1 MNGTD
6 TSKGDREQEAEILRA
21 DLHVHS
27 RFSTRPSEWIL
38 QKIGCAES
46 YTDPVALY
54 HTARRQGMDL
64 VTITD
69 HNTIEGALQIAHLP
83 DTFISEEVTA
93 YFPEDRCK
101 LHVLCYDITEAQH
114 EEVQRLRTNV
124 YELVDYFLQ
133 QNIPHAMAHAMY
145 SLNGKL
151 SQQHLER
158 LILLFR
164 TFELNGARNEVL
176 NNTLCEILFSLDEA
190 RVERMVNDHNIMP
203 RMHEPWRKCLIGGS
217 DDHSS
222 LNIARTHTLVRD
234 MTTGTAGRERIRDFL
249 RGIADGRSEAIGKAA
264 QPETMAHNLYS
275 IAYQFYKN
283 KFALNRHVN
292 RDLLLR
298 FADRALT
305 SSPEP
310 EGGLL
315 TRLHSLIGFK
325 RAKHM
330 FAKPPRSVQG
340 LLQKEAEEII
350 WNDGELRNLINTM
363 ENSGLASEQAWF
375 RFVNH
380 ASETV
385 MRNLADSLMG
395 HALGAN
401 LFSVFNTIGSAGS
414 LYAMLAPYFVAYT
427 LFTKDRTFCAES
439 RDHFIERS
447 HERQRLHIGHFTD
460 TYHDVNGVARTL
472 QMQLDIAQ
480 KVGKRLKVITCGPSS
495 VTDNRPGVVNFE
507 PIGTFTM
514 PEYSEL
520 ALYYPPVL
528 RMLQYAYDQNFTHI
542 HSATPGPIGLVALA
556 VSRILQI
563 PIHGTYH
570 TAFPQYVSMLTDD
583 AALEEAMWR
592 YMIWYY
598 NQMDRVY
605 VPSHAT
611 GEELIA
617 KGLPREKVVFYQR
630 GIDTEQFHPRY
641 RNGFFKRYAAQ
652 TGDAGGAGATADA
665 AGAASGGWPA
675 DRATDRAAD
684 PAKSAT
690 GHVSSDV
697 TDSGSTVSGTSGIS
711 GDAAVNSA
719 HEGSTGAAAGIS
731 AGISGNDTAGAT
743 AGKAAGEGQS
753 IRNDLKF
760 VYVGRI
766 SREKN
771 IHVLTEA
778 FRLMAHRQQGI
789 RLVVVGDGPYREE
802 MELDLKN
809 LPVTFTGY
817 LTGEDLAA
825 AYASSDVFVFPSGT
839 DTFGNVVLEAQASG
853 LPVIVTDMG
862 GPKENL
868 IPGKT
873 GFIVPEGD
881 PVALADAMLQFA
893 DAPEMLGE
901 MRKAARVY
909 TESRSFEACF
919 MHQWE
924 MYREKRVA

>member
-1 MNGTD
+1 MDTARLDAGGISGGAATASAPARNGQSGTRTEPGTGPGAETD
-6 TSKGDREQEAEILRA
+6 TEADKRHGDHAGLTREGATLRA

-38 QKIGCAES
+38 QKLGCAES
-46 YTDPVALY
+46 YTDPIALY

-83 DTFISEEVTA
+83 GTFISEEVTA

-101 LHVLCYDITEAQH
+101 LHVLCYGITETQH
-114 EEVQRLRTNV
+114 HEIQRLRTNV
-124 YELVDYFLQ
+124 YELVDYFLEQ
-133 QNIPHAMAHAMY
+133 GIPHAMAHAMY

-151 SQQHLER
+151 TPRHIER
-158 LILLFR
+158 LMLLFR
-164 TFELNGARNEVL
+164 TFELNGSRNKVL
-176 NNTLCEILFSLDEA
+176 NDTLCDIIASLDKT
-190 RVERMVNDHNIMP
+190 RVERMVNDHNLLP
-203 RMHEPWRKCLIGGS
+203 RMSQPWIKRLIAGS

-222 LNIARTHTLVRD
+222 LNIARSHTVVRNVQ
-234 MTTGTAGRERIRDFL
+234 GEGQARINDFL
-249 RGIADGRSEAIGKAA
+249 EGITDGRSEPQGMDA

-283 KFALNRHVN
+283 KCGLSRHVN

-310 EGGLL
+310 SGGFI
-315 TRLHSLIGFK
+315 TRLHSLIGFR
-325 RAKHM
+325 RAKHV
-330 FAKPPRSVQG
+330 FARPPRSVQG

-350 WNDGELRNLINTM
+350 WNDAELRTLINTLD
-363 ENSGLASEQAWF
+363 NSGMASEQAWF

-385 MRNLADSLMG
+385 MKNLADSLMG

-414 LYAMLAPYFVAYT
+414 LYAMLAPYFVAYS
-427 LFTKDRTFCAES
+427 LFTKDRTFCTET
-439 RDHFIERS
+439 RDRFILQEGPRP
-447 HERQRLHIGHFTD
+447 RLHIGHFTD
-460 TYHDVNGVARTL
+460 TYYDVNGVARTL
-472 QMQLDIAQ
+472 QMQLDIAH
-480 KVGKRLKVITCGPSS
+480 KTGKRLKVITCAPEAEFAASS
-495 VTDNRPGVVNFE
+495 DTRPGVVNFC
-507 PIGTFTM
+507 PIGTFSM

-520 ALYYPPVL
+520 RLYYPPVL
-528 RMLQYAYDQNFTHI
+528 RMLQYAYEQDFTHI

-556 VSRILQI
+556 VARILQL

-583 AALEEAMWR
+583 AGLEDAMWR

-630 GIDTEQFHPRY
+630 GIDTERFHPSY
-641 RNGFFKRYAAQ
+641 RNGFFKRYDLDTVPG
-652 TGDAGGAGATADA
+652 TG
-665 AGAASGGWPA
+665 
-675 DRATDRAAD
+675 
-684 PAKSAT
+684 
-690 GHVSSDV
+690 
-697 TDSGSTVSGTSGIS
+697 
-711 GDAAVNSA
+711 
-719 HEGSTGAAAGIS
+719 EM
-731 AGISGNDTAGAT
+731 
-743 AGKAAGEGQS
+743 
-753 IRNDLKF
+753 KF
-760 VYVGRI
+760 IYVGRI

-778 FRLMAHRQQGI
+778 FRLAATRQRNV
-789 RLVVVGDGPYREE
+789 RLVIVGDGPYRDE
-802 MELDLKN
+802 MERDLAG
-809 LPVTFTGY
+809 LPATFTGY
-817 LTGEDLAA
+817 LTGDDLAA

-868 IPGKT
+868 IPGVT
-873 GFIVPEGD
+873 GHIVPEGD
-881 PVALADAMLQFA
+881 PVALAEAILLMAGQ
-893 DAPEMLGE
+893 PERLE
-901 MRKAARVY
+901 AMRKAARDY
-909 TESRSFEACF
+909 TEGRSFEACF
-919 MHQWE
+919 IHQWE

>member
-1 MNGTD
+1 MCEATH
-6 TSKGDREQEAEILRA
+6 EAESEAGVLKA

-27 RFSTRPSEWIL
+27 KFSTRPSEWIL
-38 QKIGCAES
+38 QKLGCAES
-46 YTDPVALY
+46 YTDPMALY
-54 HTARRQGMDL
+54 EMAKRQGMDL

-83 DTFISEEVTA
+83 GTFISEEVTA

-114 EEVQRLRTNV
+114 DDIQRLRGNV
-124 YELVDYFLQ
+124 YELVDYFLE

-158 LILLFR
+158 LMLLFR
-164 TFELNGARNEVL
+164 TFELNGSRNEVL
-176 NNTLCEILFSLDEA
+176 NDTLREILTALTPD
-190 RVERMVNDHNIMP
+190 RVERMVNEHNMLP
-203 RMHEPWRKCLIGGS
+203 RMHEPWRKCLIAGS

-222 LNIARTHTLVRD
+222 LNIARSHTAVHSVQGEGHDRVRN
-234 MTTGTAGRERIRDFL
+234 FL
-249 RGIADGRSEAIGKAA
+249 EGIADGRSEPLGKAA

-275 IAYQFYKN
+275 IAYQFYKD
-283 KFALNRHVN
+283 KFALSRHVN

-310 EGGLL
+310 EGGFI

-330 FAKPPRSVQG
+330 FARPPRSVQG
-340 LLQKEAEEII
+340 LLQKEAEDII
-350 WNDGELRNLINTM
+350 WNDKELRELINTLD
-363 ENSGLASEQAWF
+363 NSGMASEQVWF

-385 MRNLADSLMG
+385 MKNLADSLMG

-439 RDHFIERS
+439 RDHFIDKS

-460 TYHDVNGVARTL
+460 TYYDVNGVARTL
-472 QMQLDIAQ
+472 QMQLDIAH
-480 KVGKRLKVITCGPSS
+480 KTGKQLKVITCAPEQA
-495 VTDNRPGVVNFE
+495 TDNRPGVVNFA

-514 PEYSEL
+514 PEYQEL
-520 ALYYPPVL
+520 PLFYPPVL

-556 VSRILQI
+556 ISRILQV

-583 AALEEAMWR
+583 AALEDAMWR

-611 GEELIA
+611 GEELIER
-617 KGLPREKVVFYQR
+617 GLPREKVVFYQR
-630 GIDTEQFHPRY
+630 GIDTEKFHPAY
-641 RNGFFKRYAAQ
+641 RNGFFKRF
-652 TGDAGGAGATADA
+652 DAEHD
-665 AGAASGGWPA
+665 
-675 DRATDRAAD
+675 
-684 PAKSAT
+684 
-690 GHVSSDV
+690 
-697 TDSGSTVSGTSGIS
+697 
-711 GDAAVNSA
+711 
-719 HEGSTGAAAGIS
+719 
-731 AGISGNDTAGAT
+731 
-743 AGKAAGEGQS
+743 GE
-753 IRNDLKF
+753 LKF

-771 IHVLTEA
+771 IHVLSEA
-778 FRLMAHRQQGI
+778 FRMAHANKTGI
-789 RLVVVGDGPYREE
+789 RLIVVGDGPYREE
-802 MELDLKN
+802 MERELAG

-825 AYASSDVFVFPSGT
+825 AYASSDAFVFPSGT

-868 IPGKT
+868 IPEKT
-873 GFIVPEGD
+873 GYIVPEGD
-881 PVALADAMLQFA
+881 AVAMAEAMLLMAGQPA
-893 DAPEMLGE
+893 MLAEMG
-901 MRKAARVY
+901 KAARTY
-909 TESRSFEACF
+909 SESRNFEACF
-919 MHQWE
+919 VTQWE
-924 MYREKRVA
+924 MYREKQVA

>member
-1 MNGTD
+1 
-6 TSKGDREQEAEILRA
+6 
-21 DLHVHS
+21 
-27 RFSTRPSEWIL
+27 
-38 QKIGCAES
+38 
-46 YTDPVALY
+46 
-54 HTARRQGMDL
+54 
-64 VTITD
+64 
-69 HNTIEGALQIAHLP
+69 
-83 DTFISEEVTA
+83 
-93 YFPEDRCK
+93 
-101 LHVLCYDITEAQH
+101 
-114 EEVQRLRTNV
+114 
-124 YELVDYFLQ
+124 
-133 QNIPHAMAHAMY
+133 
-145 SLNGKL
+145 
-151 SQQHLER
+151 
-158 LILLFR
+158 
-164 TFELNGARNEVL
+164 
-176 NNTLCEILFSLDEA
+176 
-190 RVERMVNDHNIMP
+190 
-203 RMHEPWRKCLIGGS
+203 
-217 DDHSS
+217 
-222 LNIARTHTLVRD
+222 
-234 MTTGTAGRERIRDFL
+234 
-249 RGIADGRSEAIGKAA
+249 
-264 QPETMAHNLYS
+264 
-275 IAYQFYKN
+275 
-283 KFALNRHVN
+283 
-292 RDLLLR
+292 
-298 FADRALT
+298 
-305 SSPEP
+305 
-310 EGGLL
+310 
-315 TRLHSLIGFK
+315 
-325 RAKHM
+325 
-330 FAKPPRSVQG
+330 
-340 LLQKEAEEII
+340 
-350 WNDGELRNLINTM
+350 
-363 ENSGLASEQAWF
+363 
-375 RFVNH
+375 
-380 ASETV
+380 
-385 MRNLADSLMG
+385 
-395 HALGAN
+395 
-401 LFSVFNTIGSAGS
+401 
-414 LYAMLAPYFVAYT
+414 
-427 LFTKDRTFCAES
+427 
-439 RDHFIERS
+439 
-447 HERQRLHIGHFTD
+447 
-460 TYHDVNGVARTL
+460 
-472 QMQLDIAQ
+472 MQLDIAQ

-665 AGAASGGWPA
+665 AGAASGGRPDDRVA
-675 DRATDRAAD
+675 DR
-684 PAKSAT
+684 AKSAT

-697 TDSGSTVSGTSGIS
+697 TYETQESGSTVSATSGIS

-719 HEGSTGAAAGIS
+719 HEGSAGAAAGIS
-731 AGISGNDTAGAT
+731 AGAT

-893 DAPEMLGE
+893 DAPEMLDE

>member
-1 MNGTD
+1 MSATD
-6 TSKGDREQEAEILRA
+6 TMAGQRVRGQLKA

-27 RFSTRPSEWIL
+27 KFSTRPSEWIL

-46 YTDPVALY
+46 YTAPVSLY
-54 HTARRQGMDL
+54 NTARRHGMDL

-83 DTFISEEVTA
+83 GTFISEEVTA
-93 YFPEDRCK
+93 YFPEDHCK
-101 LHVLCYDITEAQH
+101 LHVLCYDINEAQH
-114 EEVQRLRTNV
+114 DEIQRLRTNV
-124 YELVDYFLQ
+124 YELVDYFQ
-133 QNIPHAMAHAMY
+133 EQNIPHAMAHAMY

-151 SQQHLER
+151 TQQHIER

-164 TFELNGARNEVL
+164 TFELNGSRNEAL
-176 NNTLCEILFSLDEA
+176 NSTLREILMSLDQP
-190 RVERMVNDHNIMP
+190 RIERMANDHNMLP
-203 RMHEPWRKCLIGGS
+203 RMPGAWRKCLIAGS

-222 LNIARTHTLVRD
+222 LNIARSHTAVNSVQGEAHDL
-234 MTTGTAGRERIRDFL
+234 IRNFL
-249 RGIADGRSEAIGKAA
+249 DGISDGRSEPMGKAA

-283 KFALNRHVN
+283 KFTLNRHVN

-310 EGGLL
+310 EGGIIS
-315 TRLHSLIGFK
+315 RLHSLIGFK

-330 FAKPPRSVQG
+330 FAGPPRNVQG
-340 LLQKEAEEII
+340 LLHKEAEDII
-350 WNDGELRNLINTM
+350 WKDAELRELINTLD
-363 ENSGLASEQAWF
+363 NSGIATEQAWF

-385 MRNLADSLMG
+385 MKSLADSMMN

-401 LFSVFNTIGSAGS
+401 LFSIFNTIGSAGS

-427 LFTKDRTFCAES
+427 LFTKDRQFCAES
-439 RDHFIERS
+439 RDHFIKASYERK
-447 HERQRLHIGHFTD
+447 RLHIGHFTD
-460 TYHDVNGVARTL
+460 TYYDVNGVARTL
-472 QMQLDIAQ
+472 QMQLDIAH
-480 KVGKRLKVITCGPSS
+480 KTGKQLKVITCAPAE

-520 ALYYPPVL
+520 PLFYPPVL

-583 AALEEAMWR
+583 AGLEDAMWR

-611 GEELIA
+611 GEELIE
-617 KGLPREKVVFYQR
+617 KGLPREKVIFYER
-630 GIDTEQFHPRY
+630 GIDTDQFHPDF
-641 RNGFFKRYAAQ
+641 RNGFYKRY
-652 TGDAGGAGATADA
+652 
-665 AGAASGGWPA
+665 
-675 DRATDRAAD
+675 
-684 PAKSAT
+684 
-690 GHVSSDV
+690 HVD
-697 TDSGSTVSGTSGIS
+697 
-711 GDAAVNSA
+711 NSP
-719 HEGSTGAAAGIS
+719 ES
-731 AGISGNDTAGAT
+731 N
-743 AGKAAGEGQS
+743 E
-753 IRNDLKF
+753 LKF

-771 IHVLTEA
+771 IHVLSDA
-778 FRLMAHRQQGI
+778 FKLVARRRQNI
-789 RLVVVGDGPYREE
+789 RLVIVGDGPYRDE
-802 MELDLKN
+802 MEQELAG

-817 LTGEDLAA
+817 LVGEDLAA
-825 AYASSDVFVFPSGT
+825 AYASADAFVFPSGT

-873 GFIVPEGD
+873 GYIVPEGD
-881 PVALADAMLQFA
+881 PEAMAETILHMA
-893 DAPEMLGE
+893 REPEMLEE
-901 MRKAARVY
+901 MRKAARTY
-909 TESRSFEACF
+909 AESRNFEACF
-919 MHQWE
+919 ISQWE
-924 MYREKRVA
+924 MYREKKVA

>member
-1 MNGTD
+1 MMNAIN
-6 TSKGDREQEAEILRA
+6 TSKGDREQEGEALRA

-114 EEVQRLRTNV
+114 EEIQRLRTNV

-133 QNIPHAMAHAMY
+133 QDIPHAMAHAMY

-222 LNIARTHTLVRD
+222 LNIARTHTVVRD
-234 MTTGTAGRERIRDFL
+234 IAPGTIGRERIRDFL
-249 RGIADGRSEAIGKAA
+249 HGMADGRSEAIGKAA

-325 RAKHM
+325 RAKHV
-330 FAKPPRSVQG
+330 FAKPPLSVQG
-340 LLQKEAEEII
+340 LLQKEAEDII

-401 LFSVFNTIGSAGS
+401 LFSIFNTIGSAGS

-480 KVGKRLKVITCGPSS
+480 KVGKRLKVITCGPSA

-641 RNGFFKRYAAQ
+641 RNGFFKRYAPQAGAASD
-652 TGDAGGAGATADA
+652 TGDAGDTGRVAKGV
-665 AGAASGGWPA
+665 SGP
-675 DRATDRAAD
+675 AAD
-684 PAKSAT
+684 GPREFSSTASA
-690 GHVSSDV
+690 
-697 TDSGSTVSGTSGIS
+697 TSGIS
-711 GDAAVNSA
+711 GDATGDSA
-719 HEGSTGAAAGIS
+719 HEGSAGAA
-731 AGISGNDTAGAT
+731 T
-743 AGKAAGEGQS
+743 GKAGETAARMTEGMTEGMNGRAAGNAPASEGQR
-753 IRNDLKF
+753 IQNDLKF

-771 IHVLTEA
+771 IHVLSEA

-893 DAPEMLGE
+893 DAPEMLDE

>member
-1 MNGTD
+1 MFAARNQAG
-6 TSKGDREQEAEILRA
+6 SLAGQLKA

-27 RFSTRPSEWIL
+27 KFSTRPSEWIL

-46 YTDPVALY
+46 YTDPMALY
-54 HTARRQGMDL
+54 NTAKRQGMDL

-69 HNTIEGALQIAHLP
+69 HNTIDGALQIAHLP

-93 YFPEDRCK
+93 YFPEDHCK
-101 LHVLCYDITEAQH
+101 LHVLCYDINEAQH
-114 EEVQRLRTNV
+114 AEIQRLRGNV
-124 YELVDYFLQ
+124 YELVDYFLEQ
-133 QNIPHAMAHAMY
+133 GIPHAMAHAMY

-151 SQQHLER
+151 TQKHIER

-164 TFELNGARNEVL
+164 TFELNGSRNEAL
-176 NNTLCEILFSLDEA
+176 NDTLREILTSLD
-190 RVERMVNDHNIMP
+190 RQGLERMANEHNLLP
-203 RMHEPWRKCLIGGS
+203 RMPEPWRKCLIAGS

-222 LNIARTHTLVRD
+222 LNIARSHTIVRNVEGEAHD
-234 MTTGTAGRERIRDFL
+234 RVHNFL
-249 RGIADGRSEAIGKAA
+249 QGISDGRSEPHGQAA

-275 IAYQFYKN
+275 IAYQFYKD

-310 EGGLL
+310 EGGFI
-315 TRLHSLIGFK
+315 TKLHSLIGFK
-325 RAKHM
+325 RPKHM
-330 FAKPPRSVQG
+330 FARPPRSVQG

-350 WNDGELRNLINTM
+350 WNDAELRELINTLG
-363 ENSGLASEQAWF
+363 NSGVASEQAWF

-385 MRNLADSLMG
+385 MRNLADSMMG

-427 LFTKDRTFCAES
+427 LFTKDRKFCAES
-439 RDHFIERS
+439 RDHFIEQS

-460 TYHDVNGVARTL
+460 TYYDVNGVARTL
-472 QMQLDIAQ
+472 QMQLDIAH
-480 KVGKRLKVITCGPSS
+480 KNGKQLKVITCAPRE

-514 PEYSEL
+514 PEYEEL
-520 ALYYPPVL
+520 PLFYPPVL

-556 VSRILQI
+556 ISRILQI

-583 AALEEAMWR
+583 AAMEDAMWR

-630 GIDTEQFHPRY
+630 GIDTDQFHPSY
-641 RNGFFKRYAAQ
+641 RNGFFKRYAAE
-652 TGDAGGAGATADA
+652 
-665 AGAASGGWPA
+665 
-675 DRATDRAAD
+675 
-684 PAKSAT
+684 
-690 GHVSSDV
+690 H
-697 TDSGSTVSGTSGIS
+697 
-711 GDAAVNSA
+711 
-719 HEGSTGAAAGIS
+719 
-731 AGISGNDTAGAT
+731 
-743 AGKAAGEGQS
+743 GE
-753 IRNDLKF
+753 LKF

-771 IHVLTEA
+771 IHVLSEA
-778 FRLMAHRQQGI
+778 FRLVAARQRNI
-789 RLVVVGDGPYREE
+789 RLVVVGDGPYRAE
-802 MELDLKN
+802 MERELAG

-817 LTGEDLAA
+817 LTGEDLSA
-825 AYASSDVFVFPSGT
+825 AYASSDAFVFPSGT

-881 PVALADAMLQFA
+881 PAAMAEAILRMAEQ
-893 DAPEMLGE
+893 PEMLEE
-901 MRKAARVY
+901 MRKAARTY
-909 TESRSFEACF
+909 SESRNFEACF
-919 MHQWE
+919 ISQWE
-924 MYREKRVA
+924 MYREDHTEKLVA

>member
-1 MNGTD
+1 MRSVQNPLAAE
-6 TSKGDREQEAEILRA
+6 EQENTLSLDTETRKRGSVRSRKA

-54 HTARRQGMDL
+54 HTARRQGMDF

-83 DTFISEEVTA
+83 HTFISEEVTA

-101 LHVLCYDITEAQH
+101 LHVLCYNITEAQH
-114 EEVQRLRTNV
+114 EEIQGLRTNV

-133 QNIPHAMAHAMY
+133 QGIPHAMAHAMY

-151 SQQHLER
+151 TQQHIER

-176 NNTLCEILFSLDEA
+176 NSTLCEILGSLDKA
-190 RVERMVNDHNIMP
+190 RVERMADEHNMLP
-203 RMHEPWRKCLIGGS
+203 RMHEPWRKYLIGGS

-222 LNIARTHTLVRD
+222 LNIARTHTVVQD
-234 MTTGTAGRERIRDFL
+234 VAHGHTEGERIADFL
-249 RGIADGRSEAIGKAA
+249 RGISDGRSEVCGEAA

-315 TRLHSLIGFK
+315 TRLHSLIGFR
-325 RAKHM
+325 RAKHV
-330 FAKPPRSVQG
+330 FARPPRSVQG
-340 LLQKEAEEII
+340 LLQKEAEDII
-350 WNDGELRNLINTM
+350 WNDDELRTLINTM

-447 HERQRLHIGHFTD
+447 HERQRLHIGHFSD

-472 QMQLDIAQ
+472 QMQLDIAHR
-480 KVGKRLKVITCGPSS
+480 VGKRLKVITCGPSS
-495 VTDNRPGVVNFE
+495 VTDNRPGVVNFD

-514 PEYSEL
+514 PEYPEL

-605 VPSHAT
+605 VPSRAT
-611 GEELIA
+611 GEELVA
-617 KGLPREKVVFYQR
+617 RGLPREKVVFYQR

-641 RNGFFKRYAAQ
+641 RNGFFKRYVPEE
-652 TGDAGGAGATADA
+652 GVKDAGE
-665 AGAASGGWPA
+665 
-675 DRATDRAAD
+675 RQ
-684 PAKSAT
+684 
-690 GHVSSDV
+690 
-697 TDSGSTVSGTSGIS
+697 
-711 GDAAVNSA
+711 
-719 HEGSTGAAAGIS
+719 
-731 AGISGNDTAGAT
+731 
-743 AGKAAGEGQS
+743 GE
-753 IRNDLKF
+753 LKF

-766 SREKN
+766 SLEKN

-778 FRLMAHRQQGI
+778 FRLMAHRLRGI

-802 MELDLKN
+802 MELDLKG

-853 LPVIVTDMG
+853 LPVIVSDMG

-881 PVALADAMLQFA
+881 PIALADAMLQFA
-893 DAPEMLGE
+893 DAPEMLDE
-901 MRKAARVY
+901 MRKAARAY

-924 MYREKRVA
+924 MYREKQVA